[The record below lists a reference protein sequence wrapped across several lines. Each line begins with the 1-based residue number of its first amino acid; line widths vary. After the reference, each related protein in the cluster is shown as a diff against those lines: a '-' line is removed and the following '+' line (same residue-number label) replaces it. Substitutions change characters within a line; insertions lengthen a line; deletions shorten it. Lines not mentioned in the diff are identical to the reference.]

1 MPYVFLMAGLALV
14 ITSLEG
20 TYNALGQQLKK
31 DFTGKDSYLKWALA
45 ITMVGALGY
54 IPSVRPIS
62 NKLLW
67 LILLVLFLANKG
79 IWQNLTDAF
88 NKGAISPKQN
98 ASTNTAPAAGATLG
112 PWNTTTQ
119 SSNSTLSKGIGT
131 LEKIAPFVTAVF

>member
-98 ASTNTAPAAGATLG
+98 AKPSTDSATLG